1 MNARYKADVALLTD
15 HRYESMVAL
24 PGDWYLGNILE
35 DDGLLQNELERQ
47 GISSVRVD
55 WARKDVDWSQYK
67 CVVFRTT
74 WDYFDRFEEF
84 SQWLSAVSKQ
94 TKLCNPYSI
103 IKWNMDKHYLKDLE
117 SKGIPVTPS
126 RFVEK
131 GNTVNIEDEIL
142 KSGWHELVIKPCVS
156 GAARHTYRVNKLNAK
171 AIETVVNELL
181 KHESFVYQPFLESV
195 LTQGEDTLMLF
206 DGKFSHAIRKLAKP
220 GDFRVQDDHG
230 GTVHDYQPDAEQI
243 EFAEKAMAVC
253 STLPSYGR
261 VDMVRDNQG
270 KLALMELEMI
280 EPELWLRKHPPS
292 AKLFAES
299 ITRVIKG

>member
-1 MNARYKADVALLTD
+1 MNAKHKADVALLTD
-15 HRYESMVAL
+15 HRYEAMVAL

-35 DDGLLQNELERQ
+35 DDGLLQKELEGQ
-47 GISSVRVD
+47 GIPSVRVD
-55 WARKDVDWSQYK
+55 WARKDMDWSQYK

-84 SQWLSAVSKQ
+84 SQWLNVVSKQ
-94 TKLCNPYSI
+94 TKLCNPYAI

-131 GNTVNIEDEIL
+131 GSTVNIEDAIS

-171 AIETVVNELL
+171 TIETVVNELL

-270 KLALMELEMI
+270 KFALMELEMI

-292 AKLFAES
+292 AMLFAES
-299 ITRVIKG
+299 IARVVRG

>member
-1 MNARYKADVALLTD
+1 MNAKHKADVALLTD

-55 WARKDVDWSQYK
+55 WARKDMDWSQYK

-84 SQWLSAVSKQ
+84 SQWLDDVSKQ
-94 TKLCNPYSI
+94 TKLCNPYSM

-131 GNTVNIEDEIL
+131 GSTVNIEDEIL

-171 AIETVVNELL
+171 AIETVVNKLL
-181 KHESFVYQPFLESV
+181 KYESFVYQPFLESV

-299 ITRVIKG
+299 IARVIKG

>member
-15 HRYESMVAL
+15 HRYEAMVAL

-35 DDGLLQNELERQ
+35 DDGLLQKEFERQ

-84 SQWLSAVSKQ
+84 SQWLDAVSKQ
-94 TKLCNPYSI
+94 TKLCNPYSM

-117 SKGIPVTPS
+117 SKGVPVTPS

-131 GNTVNIEDEIL
+131 GSTLNIEDAIL
-142 KSGWHELVIKPCVS
+142 KSEWGELVIKPCVS
-156 GAARHTYRVNKLNAK
+156 GAARHTYRVSKSNAGEVETLINK
-171 AIETVVNELL
+171 LL

-299 ITRVIKG
+299 IAKAITG